1 MMLAG
6 VPLEF
11 VIFAATLAGVAIW
24 HSRALTVALVGLLL
38 TVLFKLQVSG
48 FHAGPGLPGLAAHL
62 AAEWVTL
69 ANLMM
74 LLVGFAVL
82 AHHFEKSN
90 LPHAI
95 PRFLPR
101 GWLGGLALLAM
112 VFGLSVFLDN
122 IAASVIGGVVAQHV
136 YRGRVGVGFLASLV
150 AAANAGGAGS
160 VIGDTTT
167 TMMWLGGV
175 SPLHVL
181 PAFIGAA
188 AAFCVF
194 GIAGALAQHRYAPIE
209 QHESVPLTID
219 WSRAGIVLGVLLAI
233 VGANVATNL
242 YFPGLEETAPV
253 LGLAIWIAILAGLV
267 ARRPDWRIAPAAAK
281 GGLFL
286 VSLVAIAS
294 MMPVDALPP
303 ASWPTTFGLGLLSS
317 VFDNIPL
324 TALALQQGGYD
335 WAMLAYAVG
344 FGGSMVWFGSSA
356 GVALTGLFPQGRSV
370 LSWLRE
376 GWHVPVAYGVGFAAM
391 LATRGWS
398 PG

>member
-1 MMLAG
+1 MLAG
-6 VPLEF
+6 VPFEF
-11 VIFAATLAGVAIW
+11 AIFGATLVGVAFW
-24 HSRALTVALVGLLL
+24 HRRAFSVALTGLLM
-38 TVLFKLQVSG
+38 TVLFKLLVTG
-48 FHAGPGLPGLAAHL
+48 FHEGPGLPGLTAHL

-69 ANLMM
+69 ANLIM

-82 AHHFEKSN
+82 AHHFEMSN

-95 PRFLPR
+95 PRFLPQ

-122 IAASVIGGVVAQHV
+122 IAAAVIGGVVAQHV

-181 PAFIGAA
+181 PAFVGAL

-194 GIAGALAQHRYAPIE
+194 GVAGALAQHRFAPIE
-209 QHESVPLTID
+209 QHQSVPLVID
-219 WSRAGIVLGVLLAI
+219 WSRAGIVLGVLIAI
-233 VGANVATNL
+233 VGANLATNL
-242 YFPGLEETAPV
+242 YFPGLEDAAPV

-267 ARRPDWRIAPAAAK
+267 TRRPDWSIAPAAAK
-281 GGLFL
+281 GALFL

-370 LSWLRE
+370 LAWLRE
-376 GWHVPVAYGVGFAAM
+376 GWHVAVAYCVGFAAM
-391 LATRGWS
+391 LAARGWS